1 MDNQHAFS
9 LANLWQQTDAI
20 GRGVT
25 VLLIALSIC
34 SWYVIVTKMIQIA
47 RMRRLSRNAEVAF
60 WDASNFGDALASL
73 GSSRDNPYYAVAAR
87 AHDAAE
93 HHATRHG
100 ALHDNIRLDD
110 WLASSLRLSI
120 DEAIARMS
128 AGMSMLASI
137 AGSAPFVGLFGTV
150 WGVYHALIA
159 MGGSGAQ
166 SIDKVAGPVGEA
178 LIMTALGLAV
188 AIPAGF
194 AYNAFVR
201 ANKAVAGRLNRF
213 GFDLHSYFVT
223 GARMAPAAN
232 PSASRDRAPLAVIAA
247 TGRA

>member
-1 MDNQHAFS
+1 MDHSQAFS
-9 LANLWQQTDAI
+9 LASLWNQTDAV
-20 GRGVT
+20 GKGVT
-25 VLLIALSIC
+25 VLLISLSIS
-34 SWYVIVTKMIQIA
+34 SWYVIVTKIVQIA
-47 RMRRLSRNAEVAF
+47 RMRALSRNAESSF
-60 WDASNFGDALASL
+60 WDASNFNDALASL
-73 GSSRDNPYYAVAAR
+73 GSARDNPYYAVAAR
-87 AHDAAE
+87 TRDAAE
-93 HHATRHG
+93 HHSQRHG
-100 ALHDNIRLDD
+100 ALHDSIRLDD

-128 AGMSMLASI
+128 GGMSMLASI

-150 WGVYHALIA
+150 WGVYHALVA

-166 SIDKVAGPVGEA
+166 TIDKVAGPVGEA

-201 ANKAVAGRLNRF
+201 ANKATAGRLNRF

-223 GARMAPAAN
+223 GARLAPTVAAGN
-232 PSASRDRAPLAVIAA
+232 RERASLAVIPAA
-247 TGRA
+247 AGRA